1 MGLEATGV
9 RKSEGRYYERR
20 GSVYE
25 RFLCALFA
33 TVVKPISD
41 FRLLIYGLC
50 VMLFALCSV
59 AEAQPPAKVRRI
71 GVLTPRSPSDSALWH
86 QAFQQSLH
94 DRGWVEGK
102 NIAIE
107 YRYAQGKR
115 DRLPDL
121 AADLLR
127 LKVEVVV
134 VVSVYAARAVQQ
146 ANQAVPIVMASAADP
161 VQLGLVAS
169 LARPGG
175 NITGL
180 SEITPEM
187 AGKRLELLK
196 EMVPKLFRVAVL
208 WDPGNDASALSWKE
222 IQSPASQLGLDL
234 HSLEARSPKDFDKA
248 FKDAIRTRAGAL
260 AVMPAQLFGANL
272 KRIADLAAKSRLPS
286 IWHLSEFAD
295 SGGLAAYGPDR
306 SDQFR
311 RAAYFVDKILRGAKP
326 GELPVEQPMKFEFVI
341 NLKTAKQI
349 GLTIPP
355 NVLARADRVI
365 K

>member
-1 MGLEATGV
+1 
-9 RKSEGRYYERR
+9 
-20 GSVYE
+20 
-25 RFLCALFA
+25 
-33 TVVKPISD
+33 
-41 FRLLIYGLC
+41 
-50 VMLFALCSV
+50 
-59 AEAQPPAKVRRI
+59 
-71 GVLTPRSPSDSALWH
+71 
-86 QAFQQSLH
+86 
-94 DRGWVEGK
+94 
-102 NIAIE
+102 
-107 YRYAQGKR
+107 
-115 DRLPDL
+115 
-121 AADLLR
+121 
-127 LKVEVVV
+127 
-134 VVSVYAARAVQQ
+134 
-146 ANQAVPIVMASAADP
+146 MASAADP

-311 RAAYFVDKILRGAKP
+311 RAAYYVDKILKGAKP
-326 GELPVEQPMKFEFVI
+326 AELPVEQPMKFEFVI

-355 NVLARADRVI
+355 EVLARATKLI

>member
-1 MGLEATGV
+1 MKVVSSQWSGFSKNVFCLT
-9 RKSEGRYYERR
+9 
-20 GSVYE
+20 
-25 RFLCALFA
+25 LCAMF
-33 TVVKPISD
+33 
-41 FRLLIYGLC
+41 
-50 VMLFALCSV
+50 FALCAS
-59 AEAQPPAKVRRI
+59 AEAQRAKVHRI

-86 QAFQQSLH
+86 QAFQQGLH
-94 DRGWVEGK
+94 NLGWVEGK

-107 YRYAQGKR
+107 YRYSQGKR

-127 LKVEVVV
+127 LKVELVV

-146 ANQAVPIVMASAADP
+146 VDKAVPIVMASAADP

-196 EMVPKLFRVAVL
+196 EMVPKLSRVAVL

-222 IQSPASQLGLDL
+222 VQSPASQLGLYL

-248 FKDAIRTRAGAL
+248 FEDATKARAGAL

-272 KRIADLAAKSRLPS
+272 KRITDLATKNRLPS
-286 IWHLSEFAD
+286 IWHLSEFVD

-306 SDQFR
+306 PDQFR
-311 RAAYFVDKILRGAKP
+311 RAATYVDKILKGAKP
-326 GELPVEQPMKFEFVI
+326 ADLPVEQPTKFEFII

-349 GLTIPP
+349 GLTVPP
-355 NVLARADRVI
+355 NVLARADKVI
-365 K
+365 R

>member
-1 MGLEATGV
+1 MKTSNRHAAIGNVFGL
-9 RKSEGRYYERR
+9 
-20 GSVYE
+20 
-25 RFLCALFA
+25 ALFA
-33 TVVKPISD
+33 V
-41 FRLLIYGLC
+41 
-50 VMLFALCSV
+50 LFALCLP
-59 AEAQPPAKVRRI
+59 AEAQPSAKLRRI

-86 QAFQQSLH
+86 QAFQQGLH
-94 DRGWVEGK
+94 NLGWVEGK

-146 ANQAVPIVMASAADP
+146 ANKAVPIVMASAADP
-161 VQLGLVAS
+161 VQLGLVSS

-175 NITGL
+175 NVTGL

-196 EMVPKLFRVAVL
+196 EMVPKLSRVAVL
-208 WDPGNDASALSWKE
+208 WDPGNDASTLSWKE
-222 IQSPASQLGLDL
+222 VQSPALQLSLHL
-234 HSLEARSPKDFDKA
+234 HSLEARSAKDFERAFEDAAKA
-248 FKDAIRTRAGAL
+248 RVGAL

-272 KRIADLAAKSRLPS
+272 KRIVELATKSRLPS
-286 IWHLSEFAD
+286 IWHLSEFTE

-311 RAAYFVDKILRGAKP
+311 RAATYVDKILKGAEP
-326 GELPVEQPMKFEFVI
+326 ADLPVEQPTKFEFVI

-349 GLTIPP
+349 NVTIPP
-355 NVLARADRVI
+355 NVLVRADRVI

>member
-1 MGLEATGV
+1 MNRFLSKSFSAN
-9 RKSEGRYYERR
+9 RKSAIQSRIWVWPSAIAFVLVVA
-20 GSVYE
+20 GSV
-25 RFLCALFA
+25 AQ
-33 TVVKPISD
+33 
-41 FRLLIYGLC
+41 
-50 VMLFALCSV
+50 
-59 AEAQPPAKVRRI
+59 AQPSAKVRRI

-86 QAFQQSLH
+86 QAFQQGLH
-94 DRGWVEGK
+94 NLGWVEGK

-107 YRYAQGKR
+107 YRYAEGKR

-121 AADLLR
+121 AADLLH

-146 ANQAVPIVMASAADP
+146 VNKAVPIVMASAADP
-161 VQLGLVAS
+161 VQLGLVAT
-169 LARPGG
+169 LARPEG

-196 EMVPKLFRVAVL
+196 EMVPKLSRVAVL
-208 WDPGNDASALSWKE
+208 WDPTNDASALSWKE
-222 IQSPASQLGLDL
+222 VQSPASQLGLHL
-234 HSLEARSPKDFDKA
+234 QSLEARNPKDLDKA
-248 FKDAIRTRAGAL
+248 FEHATRARAGAL

-272 KRIADLAAKSRLPS
+272 KQIVDLAAKSRLPS
-286 IWHLSEFAD
+286 IWHLSEFVD

-311 RAAYFVDKILRGAKP
+311 RAATYVDKILKGAKP
-326 GELPVEQPMKFEFVI
+326 ADLPVEQPIKFELVI

-349 GLTIPP
+349 GLTIPQS
-355 NVLARADRVI
+355 VLYRADKVI

>member
-1 MGLEATGV
+1 M
-9 RKSEGRYYERR
+9 
-20 GSVYE
+20 
-25 RFLCALFA
+25 
-33 TVVKPISD
+33 
-41 FRLLIYGLC
+41 LL
-50 VMLFALCSV
+50 ALCSF
-59 AEAQPPAKVRRI
+59 AEGQPSVKIRRI

-86 QAFQQSLH
+86 HAFQQGLH
-94 DRGWVEGK
+94 DLGWVEGK
-102 NIAIE
+102 NISIE
-107 YRYAQGKR
+107 YRYAKGKR
-115 DRLPDL
+115 DHLPDL

-127 LKVEVVV
+127 LNVEVVV

-146 ANQAVPIVMASAADP
+146 ANKAIPIVMASAADP

-196 EMVPKLFRVAVL
+196 EMVPKLSRVAVL

-222 IQSPASQLGLDL
+222 IQSPASQLGLRL

-248 FKDAIRTRAGAL
+248 FESATRARAGAL

-272 KRIADLAAKSRLPS
+272 KRIADLAAKNRLPS
-286 IWHLSEFAD
+286 IWHLSEFVD

-311 RAAYFVDKILRGAKP
+311 RAAYFVDKILKGAKP
-326 GELPVEQPMKFEFVI
+326 AELPVEQPVKFEFVV
-341 NLKTAKQI
+341 NLKAAKQI

>member
-1 MGLEATGV
+1 MRLEATGV

-311 RAAYFVDKILRGAKP
+311 RAAYFVDKILKGAKP
-326 GELPVEQPMKFEFVI
+326 AELPVEQPMKFEFVI

-355 NVLARADRVI
+355 EVLARANRLI

>member
-1 MGLEATGV
+1 MKKLPSLITIAILRV
-9 RKSEGRYYERR
+9 RAVFVFSCILPA
-20 GSVYE
+20 V
-25 RFLCALFA
+25 LLF
-33 TVVKPISD
+33 
-41 FRLLIYGLC
+41 G
-50 VMLFALCSV
+50 FAPV
-59 AEAQPPAKVRRI
+59 EAQQAKVQRI
-71 GVLTPRSPSDSALWH
+71 GVLTPRSPSDSARWH
-86 QAFQQSLH
+86 QAFREGLH
-94 DRGWVEGK
+94 DLGWVEGK

-107 YRYAQGKR
+107 YRYAQGNR

-121 AADLLR
+121 AAELLR

-134 VVSVYAARAVQQ
+134 VVSVYAARAIQEINK
-146 ANQAVPIVMASAADP
+146 AMPIVMASAADP

-196 EMVPKLFRVAVL
+196 EIVPKLSRVAML

-222 IQSPASQLGLDL
+222 VQSPARQLGLHL
-234 HSLEARSPKDFDKA
+234 HSLEARSPKDFDRAFEDATKA
-248 FKDAIRTRAGAL
+248 RAGAL
-260 AVMPAQLFGANL
+260 GVMPAQLFGANL

-286 IWHLSEFAD
+286 IWHLSEFVD

-311 RAAYFVDKILRGAKP
+311 RAAIYVDKILKGAKP
-326 GELPVEQPMKFEFVI
+326 AELPVEQPTKFEFVI
-341 NLKTAKQI
+341 NLKAAKHI
-349 GLTIPP
+349 GVTIPP

>member
-1 MGLEATGV
+1 VSKRIFWLA
-9 RKSEGRYYERR
+9 
-20 GSVYE
+20 
-25 RFLCALFA
+25 LCAL
-33 TVVKPISD
+33 
-41 FRLLIYGLC
+41 
-50 VMLFALCSV
+50 LFALCVS
-59 AEAQPPAKVRRI
+59 AEAQSSVKVRRI

-86 QAFQQSLH
+86 QAFQQGLY
-94 DRGWVEGK
+94 DLGWVEGK

-107 YRYAQGKR
+107 YRYAQGRR
-115 DRLPDL
+115 DHLPDL

-127 LKVEVVV
+127 LNVEVVV
-134 VVSVYAARAVQQ
+134 VVSVYGARAVQQ
-146 ANQAVPIVMASAADP
+146 VNKAIPIVMASAADP

-169 LARPGG
+169 LAQPGG

-196 EMVPKLFRVAVL
+196 EMVPKLSRVAVL

-222 IQSPASQLGLDL
+222 VQSPARQLGLRL
-234 HSLEARSPKDFDKA
+234 HSLEARSPKDFDNAFEKA
-248 FKDAIRTRAGAL
+248 TRARSGAL
-260 AVMPAQLFGANL
+260 AIMPAQLFGANL
-272 KRIADLAAKSRLPS
+272 GRIADLAAKSRLPS
-286 IWHLSEFAD
+286 IWHLSEFVD
-295 SGGLAAYGPDR
+295 VGGLAAYGPDR

-311 RAAYFVDKILRGAKP
+311 RAAYFVDKILKGANP
-326 GELPVEQPMKFEFVI
+326 AELPIQQPMKFEFVI

>member
-1 MGLEATGV
+1 MKKLPSLITIAILGV
-9 RKSEGRYYERR
+9 RAVFVFSCILPA
-20 GSVYE
+20 V
-25 RFLCALFA
+25 LLF
-33 TVVKPISD
+33 TVAAV
-41 FRLLIYGLC
+41 
-50 VMLFALCSV
+50 
-59 AEAQPPAKVRRI
+59 EAQQAKVHRI

-86 QAFQQSLH
+86 RAFREGLH
-94 DRGWVEGK
+94 DLGWVEGK

-107 YRYAQGKR
+107 YRYAQGNR

-121 AADLLR
+121 AAELLHF
-127 LKVEVVV
+127 KVEVVV
-134 VVSVYAARAVQQ
+134 VVSVYAARAIQQ
-146 ANQAVPIVMASAADP
+146 IDKAIPIVMASAADP
-161 VQLGLVAS
+161 VQLGLVTS
-169 LARPGG
+169 LARPGS

-187 AGKRLELLK
+187 AGKRLELAQGNSSQA
-196 EMVPKLFRVAVL
+196 MAML

-222 IQSPASQLGLDL
+222 VQSPARQLGLHL
-234 HSLEARSPKDFDKA
+234 YSLEARSPKDFDRAFEDATKA
-248 FKDAIRTRAGAL
+248 RAGAL

-286 IWHLSEFAD
+286 IWHLSEFVD

-311 RAAYFVDKILRGAKP
+311 RAAIYVDKILNGAKP
-326 GELPVEQPMKFEFVI
+326 AALPVEQPTKFELVI
-341 NLKTAKQI
+341 NLKAAKQI

-365 K
+365 R